1 MAATDVPVQTITE
14 TGMVP
19 AAAVNG
25 DNTNGNSFANTGAQW
40 VEWTNTAGV
49 SGTWSVSFPNLV
61 KGQTVPAKSFTVAA
75 AAVHRAGP
83 FDPAVYGSTVV
94 MTPSASTM
102 KPAVFQWAR

>member
-1 MAATDVPVQTITE
+1 MPATDVPVQTITE
-14 TGMVP
+14 SGMVP

-25 DNTNGNSFANTGAQW
+25 DSSNGNSFVNTGVQW
-40 VEWTNTAGV
+40 VEWSNTAGS
-49 SGTWSVSFPNLV
+49 SGTWSIAFPNLV
-61 KGQTVPAKSFTVAA
+61 KGQTVPAKQFTVAA
-75 AAVHRAGP
+75 GATHRAGP